1 MEPNDH
7 LQSDED
13 LSISFE
19 RLAVPD
25 ATDILFGPAGDWWNN
40 ACLLPGAWGYIAGYK
55 IAADKLVSD
64 IESNRQDQDKLVY
77 PIVFLYRQYL
87 ELAVK
92 GLIQDGRRLLDID
105 DWTPITH
112 HRIDR
117 LWPICSGLLAQ
128 ISPGDSVEEV
138 AQIGRL
144 IDEFCRID
152 PTSMAFR
159 YPSDKEGKPSL
170 VGLGVINLRN
180 IRDVI
185 SKISVILDGASYQL
199 DHYLSIKSEILGSAL

>member
-1 MEPNDH
+1 MP
-7 LQSDED
+7 S
-13 LSISFE
+13 
-19 RLAVPD
+19 R
-25 ATDILFGPAGDWWNN
+25 
-40 ACLLPGAWGYIAGYK
+40 
-55 IAADKLVSD
+55 
-64 IESNRQDQDKLVY
+64 R
-77 PIVFLYRQYL
+77 RQYL

-92 GLIQDGRRLLDID
+92 GLIHDGRRLLDIHD
-105 DWTPITH
+105 SAPITH

-128 ISPGDSVEEV
+128 ISPGDSVEELE
-138 AQIGRL
+138 QIGRL

-159 YPSDKEGKPSL
+159 YPFDRDGNPLLSGID
-170 VGLGVINLRN
+170 VINLRN

-199 DHYLSIKSEILGSAL
+199 DHYLLIKSEILGSLL